1 MRKLLIISPSFPK
14 DASESHVIPF
24 LQHVFLA
31 FKEQYP
37 NVELTIV
44 AIHKPLVDKPYDWHG
59 IKVIPLQG
67 NDIQY
72 PLKIIFLLKA
82 FYKLHRLIKA
92 NQYNGILN
100 LWHNEFS
107 VFTRLFRCK
116 KFTWMLGQ
124 DVKKDNLYLRYF
136 KPNPNKIMALSQY
149 NNDVLYQSANI
160 RAHKIIPM
168 AINENLFPALNTDER
183 NIDVFGAGFL
193 SPLKNYP
200 LFLEVILTL
209 KKTKPNIKV
218 ELAGMGEQEQD
229 LKRFVKENN
238 LENNVTFL
246 GLISHTAALD
256 KMNHSKVFLHTSTFE
271 GGSTVYFEALYSGC
285 QLVGTLPMMD
295 KEIENFHFH
304 ENKIDIAEK
313 INHLLENLPPVKRVR
328 YYSMDFVCKEIY
340 ELYYKSEKS

>member
-1 MRKLLIISPSFPK
+1 MKKLLIISPSFPK

-37 NVELTIV
+37 NVELTVV
-44 AIHKPLVDKPYDWHG
+44 AIHKPLVEKHYNWHG

-67 NDIQY
+67 NDIRY
-72 PLKIIFLLKA
+72 PIKIAFLLKA
-82 FYKLHRLIKA
+82 FYKLYRLIKT
-92 NQYNGILN
+92 NRYDGILN

-107 VFTRLFRCK
+107 VFTQVFQCK

-136 KPNPNKIMALSQY
+136 KPNPNKIMALSLY
-149 NNDVLYQSANI
+149 NNDILYESANI

-168 AINENLFPALNTDER
+168 AVNESLFPVLNNDNR
-183 NIDVFGAGFL
+183 DIDIFGAGFL
-193 SPLKNYP
+193 SPLKNYQ

-218 ELAGMGEQEQD
+218 ELAGMGEQDQY
-229 LKRFVKENN
+229 LKSFVKENN
-238 LENNVTFL
+238 LEKNVTFL
-246 GLISHTAALD
+246 GMISHVATLN
-256 KMNHSKVFLHTSTFE
+256 KMNHSKIFLHTSTFE

-285 QLVGTLPMMD
+285 QLVGTLLMMD

-304 ENKIDIAEK
+304 QSKTDIAKK
-313 INHLLENLPPVKRVR
+313 INHLLEDLPPAKRVQ
-328 YYSMDFVCKEIY
+328 YYSMNFVCKEIY
-340 ELYYKSEKS
+340 ELYYKSA